1 MKALVPITALSL
13 VLCTGFTGCESPT
26 ATGAVAGAGAGALT
40 GAVFGGGPRSALL
53 GAGIGAAAGALIG
66 HAVSESRND
75 DGNYYYGGRRLP
87 YGTRVGPGLVQSP
100 YYPYNVIDTRG
111 IPHGAVVEDPS
122 TGGRFIKP

>member
-13 VLCTGFTGCESPT
+13 VLCTAFSGCETPT
-26 ATGAVAGAGAGALT
+26 ANGAVAGAGAGAIT
-40 GAVFGGGPRSALL
+40 GAVFGGSPRAAIL

-66 HAVSESRND
+66 HAIGQSRD
-75 DGNYYYGGRRLP
+75 DGYYDGQRLP
-87 YGTRVGPGLVQSP
+87 YGRWLGHGMVESP
-100 YYPYNVIDTRG
+100 YYPHNIIDTRG

>member
-1 MKALVPITALSL
+1 MKILAPITAA
-13 VLCTGFTGCESPT
+13 VLLICMGFTGCESPA

-66 HAVSESRND
+66 HAIGQSRD
-75 DGNYYYGGRRLP
+75 DGYYDGRRLP
-87 YGTRVGPGLVQSP
+87 YGQPMDHGFVQSP
-100 YYPYNVIDTRG
+100 YPPYNVIDTRG
-111 IPHGAVVEDPS
+111 IPRGAVVEDPS

>member
-1 MKALVPITALSL
+1 MKFLVPITAVSL
-13 VLCTGFTGCESPT
+13 VVCAGMTGCESPA

-40 GAVFGGGPRSALL
+40 GAVFGGPRTALL
-53 GAGIGAAAGALIG
+53 GAGIGAAAGALLG
-66 HAVSESRND
+66 HAIGQSRD
-75 DGNYYYGGRRLP
+75 DGYYDGQRLP
-87 YGTRVGPGLVQSP
+87 YGQPMGHGMVQSP